1 MAEDPI
7 DSLMMRLKEI
17 IRSQPKDSAV
27 LRVIQEV
34 QVAIADQREDARAQ
48 AFREVEVWLGPVL
61 EQLEREAL
69 TRPDRR

>member
-17 IRSQPKDSAV
+17 IRGQPKDSAV

-34 QVAIADQREDARAQ
+34 QAAIADQREDARAE
-48 AFREVEVWLGPVL
+48 AFGEVEVWLGPVL
-61 EQLEREAL
+61 EQLEMETVARRE
-69 TRPDRR
+69 RR